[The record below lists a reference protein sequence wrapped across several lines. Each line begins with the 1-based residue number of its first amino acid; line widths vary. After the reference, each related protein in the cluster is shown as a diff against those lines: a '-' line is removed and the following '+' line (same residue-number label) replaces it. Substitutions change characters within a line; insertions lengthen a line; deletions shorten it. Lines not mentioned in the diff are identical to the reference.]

1 MKKIT
6 KTNLQGLRQL
16 FPVLGKEEM
25 RCHVGGN
32 SDGYYGNDWFNHGYG
47 GYDPDGNKLSLRLR
61 EELSIAFQHEV
72 DHLNGILFFERIN
85 KKKPFFTENEIRLI

>member
-47 GYDPDGNKLSLRLR
+47 GYDPDGNYHWHGGYTKDEFDNWEGPWYGGWVYGLGYVLSL
-61 EELSIAFQHEV
+61 IH
-72 DHLNGILFFERIN
+72 I
-85 KKKPFFTENEIRLI
+85 